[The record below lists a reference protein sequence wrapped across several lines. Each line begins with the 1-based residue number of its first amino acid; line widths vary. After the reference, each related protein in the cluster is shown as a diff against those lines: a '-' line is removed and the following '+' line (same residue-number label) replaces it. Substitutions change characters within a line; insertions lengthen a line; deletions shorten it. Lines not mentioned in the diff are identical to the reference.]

1 MTDESKNL
9 GGRPR
14 AIPSP
19 EEFDARVDAYVA
31 DCRSKGEPILLTG
44 MILAIGLN
52 SRASLDEYQNY
63 DGFSNSVKRAKV
75 IVETEYEKRLVNG
88 TNGAAGPIF
97 ALKNFGWRDNKDVT
111 LGNPAGETFKT
122 ELNLTADEAYKLML
136 EGR

>member
-1 MTDESKNL
+1 MTDETNK

-31 DCRSKGEPILLTG
+31 DCNTSGEPILLLG

-52 SRASLDEYQNY
+52 SRQSLDEYQNY
-63 DGFSNSVKRAKV
+63 EGFSDSVKRAKA
-75 IVETEYEKRLVNG
+75 IIEIEYEKRLVNG

-111 LGNPAGETFKT
+111 LGNVPGESFKT
-122 ELNLTADEAYKLML
+122 DVTLTADEAYKNLI
-136 EGR
+136 EG